1 MHMLPRG
8 IPFQSYKD
16 KGNIAVTRVGTRAR
30 HKALVNSQ
38 LASQMT
44 DYAVCPVD
52 SSF

>member
-8 IPFQSYKD
+8 IPFPSYKD
-16 KGNIAVTRVGTRAR
+16 KGDIPITSGTRAR

-44 DYAVCPVD
+44 DYAVSPVD